1 MIVFRLPEYLNGL
14 GIGIIEKG
22 KCFGSGNLEN
32 KVTYATYPANELI
45 KLMYF
50 HKTNQMI
57 SICKDLVDT

>member
-32 KVTYATYPANELI
+32 KVTYATYPANECTFIKLI
-45 KLMYF
+45 K
-50 HKTNQMI
+50 
-57 SICKDLVDT
+57 